1 MDVVCFEAVVDAP
14 LKFASVFMMDWAP
27 NIIIVHPVNR
37 TRYSPHRINIIIG
50 HFLDSDP
57 PSITLPEQVVTYQI
71 VKTGGTRGPKLVL
84 RQSFHSQLGVLAQQW

>member
-1 MDVVCFEAVVDAP
+1 MSLGRCLFRSSSNAL

-37 TRYSPHRINIIIG
+37 TRYSPQNQHSIG

-71 VKTGGTRGPKLVL
+71 VRTGETRP
-84 RQSFHSQLGVLAQQW
+84 